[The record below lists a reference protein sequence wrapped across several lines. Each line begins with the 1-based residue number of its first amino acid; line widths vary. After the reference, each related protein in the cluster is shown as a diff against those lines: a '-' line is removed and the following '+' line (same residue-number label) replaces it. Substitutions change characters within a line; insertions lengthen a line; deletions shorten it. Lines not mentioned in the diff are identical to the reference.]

1 MSAGPARRLALLF
14 VLTMAVASAGVAA
27 APAPVAAWDPGDPDA
42 ASEDL
47 LTGLTNRSRADDGL
61 AALQVDSDLVSL
73 ARWRSEDMAVRDYF
87 SHDIPGGTKVFDE
100 LSDRGYCYVVAGE
113 NIGWL
118 SGPDGGAEQRIH
130 EMFLDSPKHR
140 ALILGMAWDAI
151 GIGSYKRADGRHYWT
166 VLFADTCPP
175 EPAVPAVPAS
185 AAPALL
191 VSLLLDLARLMPSA

>member
-1 MSAGPARRLALLF
+1 MSAGPACRIALLV
-14 VLTMAVASAGVAA
+14 VLTVAVASAGAAA
-27 APAPVAAWDPGDPDA
+27 APVSVAAWDPGDPDA
-42 ASEDL
+42 ASEVL
-47 LTGLTNRSRADDGL
+47 LTRLTNDSRADDGL
-61 AALQVDSDLVSL
+61 AALHVDGDLVSL

-100 LSDRGYCYVVAGE
+100 LSERGYCYVVAGE

-130 EMFLDSPKHR
+130 EMFLDSPRHR
-140 ALILGMAWDAI
+140 ALILGKAWDAI

-166 VLFADTCPP
+166 VLFADTCAP
-175 EPAVPAVPAS
+175 EPAVPAS

-191 VSLLLDLARLMPSA
+191 VSFLLGLARLLPSA

>member
-14 VLTMAVASAGVAA
+14 LLAVVCASVGAVAS
-27 APAPVAAWDPGDPDA
+27 PAPVAAWDPGDSDA
-42 ASEDL
+42 ASEGL
-47 LTGLTNRSRADDGL
+47 LTELTNGSRADDSL
-61 AALQVDSDLVSL
+61 AALDVDGDLVAL

-118 SGPDGGAEQRIH
+118 SGPDGGAEERIH

-140 ALILGMAWDAI
+140 ALILGKAWDAI

-166 VLFADTCPP
+166 VLFADTCSPDP
-175 EPAVPAVPAS
+175 VVPAS

-191 VSLLLDLARLMPSA
+191 VSLVLGLARLLPSA